1 MGIRQFAKWDTRVA
15 IARCLVSLV
24 LVSLTAACTSSSG
37 GAFGSNDPGVT
48 GTVVSGKSD
57 TAGLSAGAALTAP
70 PTATKAP

>member
-1 MGIRQFAKWDTRVA
+1 MEVRRFAGRDTRVA
-15 IARCLVSLV
+15 KAQCLAFMV
-24 LVSLTAACTSSSG
+24 LMSLTAACTSSSG

-70 PTATKAP
+70 PTPTKSP

>member
-1 MGIRQFAKWDTRVA
+1 MGIRQFAGRDTRVA
-15 IARCLVSLV
+15 RAQCMVFLAL
-24 LVSLTAACTSSSG
+24 LSLTAACTSSSG

-70 PTATKAP
+70 PTATKSP